1 MRGTAGQGGSRPAPL
16 AHKSQP
22 CLAQV
27 DKEPCDAA
35 AGERVAGR
43 VKVHRE
49 ITLQGVRPSLLGE
62 QCPGADPR
70 GSHGTLAWMLAQVL
84 GAL

>member
-1 MRGTAGQGGSRPAPL
+1 M
-16 AHKSQP
+16 
-22 CLAQV
+22 
-27 DKEPCDAA
+27 
-35 AGERVAGR
+35 AGR

-62 QCPGADPR
+62 QCPGSADPR
-70 GSHGTLAWMLAQVL
+70 GSHGTLAWMSAQVL